1 MSSVVNSSLGTP
13 SSGAASVNRAVTLWQ
28 AMKNAVKRLL
38 PETARRRIYDKR
50 WSPRR
55 RPVVGRVRFGS
66 FRQLE
71 PIDRHFGMQWGQCI
85 DRYYIES
92 FLAEHEA
99 NVHGCVLEVSDNVYT
114 RRFGRDRV
122 TKSDIL
128 HVTPG
133 HPRATVTADLTS
145 ADHLPSDTYDCIIL
159 TQTLQFIYNV
169 PAAIRTLY
177 RILKPGGVLLA
188 TFHGTSKIAR
198 YDMDRWGEYWR
209 FTTLS
214 ARKLFTEVFPESAVT
229 VRSYGNVLVAIAF
242 LEGLVSAELRREEL
256 DHCDPDYEV
265 LVAVRAVKPRQDSQ

>member
-1 MSSVVNSSLGTP
+1 MQ
-13 SSGAASVNRAVTLWQ
+13 SGQISRVLRSDFPQAALRWMHRRLERLTRWPAVG
-28 AMKNAVKRLL
+28 M
-38 PETARRRIYDKR
+38 
-50 WSPRR
+50 
-55 RPVVGRVRFGS
+55 VRFGS
-66 FRQLE
+66 LRRITPVSREFGL
-71 PIDRHFGMQWGQCI
+71 DRGQSI
-85 DRYYIES
+85 DRYYIEA
-92 FLAEHEA
+92 FLQRHSADI
-99 NVHGCVLEVSDNVYT
+99 HGRVLEILDNQYT
-114 RRFGRDRV
+114 RKFGRDRV
-122 TKSDIL
+122 TQPDIL

-169 PAAIRTLY
+169 PAAIQTLY

-214 ARKLFTEVFPESAVT
+214 ARKLFTEAFPESTVA

-242 LEGLVSAELRREEL
+242 LEGLVAAELRREEL
-256 DHCDPDYEV
+256 DYCDPDYEV
-265 LVAVRAVKPRQDSQ
+265 LVAVRAVKPRQDIQ

>member
-1 MSSVVNSSLGTP
+1 MSSVVNSSIGTP
-13 SSGAASVNRAVTLWQ
+13 SSSAASADRPGTLWQ
-28 AMKNAVKRLL
+28 AMKNVVKRML
-38 PETARRRIYDKR
+38 PETTRRRIYDQR
-50 WSPRR
+50 WGPRR
-55 RPVVGRVRFGS
+55 HPALGRVRFGS

-99 NVHGCVLEVSDNVYT
+99 DVCGRVLEVSDSVYPH
-114 RRFGRDRV
+114 RFGRDRV
-122 TKSDIL
+122 TQPDIL

-169 PAAIRTLY
+169 PAAIQTLY

-188 TFHGTSKIAR
+188 TFHGTS
-198 YDMDRWGEYWR
+198 
-209 FTTLS
+209 
-214 ARKLFTEVFPESAVT
+214 
-229 VRSYGNVLVAIAF
+229 
-242 LEGLVSAELRREEL
+242 
-256 DHCDPDYEV
+256 
-265 LVAVRAVKPRQDSQ
+265 